1 MDKLPAPYNDP
12 DDDDI
17 PPLPEEPSHSQLGL
31 WMAVFA
37 WLMVIVVFSVLFDS
51 WLAKDLSSKNTQAKI
66 TTINGIA
73 QTIIERNVYNQYLA
87 EGKINGKPVIF
98 LLDTG
103 ATDVV
108 IPGKLAQKLN
118 LKKGYRTFA
127 NTAGGKV
134 SIYNT
139 EIESLVIGHIVIKHL
154 RASINPSMH
163 GNEVLLGM
171 SALKHVS
178 FTQRGNTL
186 SLSVEP

>member
-1 MDKLPAPYNDP
+1 MDKLPAPFNEP

-17 PPLPEEPSHSQLGL
+17 PPLPQEPSHSQLGL
-31 WMAVFA
+31 WMAILA

-51 WLAKDLSSKNTQAKI
+51 WLAKDLNSKNIEQKVMTL
-66 TTINGIA
+66 NGIT

-87 EGKINGKPVIF
+87 EGQINGKPVIF

-118 LKKGYRTFA
+118 LKKGFRGYA

-134 SIYNT
+134 NIYST
-139 EIESLVIGHIVIKHL
+139 EIETLTIGHIVIKHL
-154 RASINPSMH
+154 RASINPNMQ
-163 GNEVLLGM
+163 GDEVLLGM

-178 FTQRGNTL
+178 FAQRGNTL
-186 SLSVEP
+186 TLSVEP